1 MDGDH
6 LYFFI
11 HSSNICL
18 SVHLSIPIHPSL
30 SPYIFIYHL
39 SVLDVFFSLRIIY
52 TWILYEYNKV
62 HLNLLEEE
70 LHWLSW
76 VVLLLHGL
84 LNWNNLIFL
93 IKIGRLTASTFQMEA
108 TIVKI
113 WALEITSLPESEK
126 GEKIFSNFI
135 NIRRDYQFSQFCCS
149 VMSNSLWHHG
159 LAAYQA
165 SLIFLTMGCIHWD

>member
-1 MDGDH
+1 MQYLPFCDWLMSLGIMSSK
-6 LYFFI
+6 FI
-11 HSSNICL
+11 HAVAYYKISFLRLGNIPLYVYIFCL
-18 SVHLSIPIHPSL
+18 SVHLSVPIHPSL

-39 SVLDVFFSLRIIY
+39 SVLDVFISLRIIY

-70 LHWLSW
+70 LHWSSW

-93 IKIGRLTASTFQMEA
+93 IKIGRMTASTFQMEA

-126 GEKIFSNFI
+126 DKKIFSNFI
-135 NIRRDYQFSQFCCS
+135 NFY
-149 VMSNSLWHHG
+149 LP
-159 LAAYQA
+159 
-165 SLIFLTMGCIHWD
+165 